1 MISVKR
7 VSESQSCNVKSM
19 QISLLGADYELLL
32 VNTVLLASGN
42 RLNFLAG
49 TFQRVT
55 PRTMVTNTYD
65 HQEMLLVPYI
75 CTFQ

>member
-1 MISVKR
+1 MISMKR

-19 QISLLGADYELLL
+19 QISLLGADYELLS
-32 VNTVLLASGN
+32 VNTVLLVVN

-65 HQEMLLVPYI
+65 HQEMLLVSYI